1 MIKGVVRPEEVA
13 HLGLSNRLLARL
25 GALLK
30 KKTSVTVAALEAAKP
45 GSPLEALL
53 LRAEVLQDA
62 AVITS
67 ENLNALA
74 KSAGVDAPLSIAD
87 AEDGFRVLCLDDE
100 LESDDAWSNATP
112 QPLSARNQSDLTAR
126 RDSEKT
132 GNAVEEM
139 FGAEHLSRVRL
150 KLMTSANAGE
160 RIEALRIL
168 AFSPLIA
175 AEKAEAILQ
184 ALSDADDS
192 VRAEAATLLPGLGVS
207 ADIAAALA
215 DLNKGDT
222 ARRIAAADKLGKFPI
237 APANELA
244 DGAVIVC
251 AMSALKDGVERA
263 LKLRLLELLAHRAEP
278 AGRNVARLS
287 ELIRVVVGLIAAA
300 NKMGPSSRELEE
312 LTGAAH
318 RLVRELGR
326 SHPENLSAILKT
338 ERERAADFAVE
349 AFLLVSLFEL
359 IPPGHADEELLL
371 DWSAAYLSRDMEEGR
386 GSRAVGALISRRGGA
401 ALAKLCGVFA
411 DATPGAQ
418 KHLLILLDEMCRKPD
433 ASADDFAHAS
443 QVILTAMESG
453 SKSLRMAAMECR
465 LVCDTRV
472 PPETRRV
479 LAEVF
484 LDSTRDFSFAFDI
497 DKAESAVERMG
508 APAVEPLLA
517 RLGKDRAPNE
527 RTRAARLL
535 GELALVAKPEHS
547 DAADG
552 SGFSLL
558 QKALTD
564 ALRRLEAASLEL
576 DFPDRGEVFCALGK
590 IISSPAPSIEA
601 NAIVEHTLLDAA
613 GGGDPKLAPRA
624 LEGASYM
631 AASRRATPEL
641 VAETIKLLKAAIDA
655 PEPEQLETKTIDA
668 AGDTLFEIHGGE
680 RYAVDLP
687 IALKGLE
694 RVALAPNS
702 PASSAR
708 EIGALLLER
717 WKDVCHARRVWGPAN
732 AYNLVQALRAIAL
745 SEKCDVDLRL
755 EIVKGLLARLNQAPP
770 MHAITEI
777 LAADDDRASGSVA
790 LSVGFGILARHDA
803 EGRFADSDRSDILI
817 ALARLAGRKN
827 LSASPTETE
836 RTPIAFHRSVVNEI
850 IKGVKDDV
858 TGAARA
864 LGELSASGA
873 LPAELRA
880 EIERR
885 IRTRGELARR

>member
-1 MIKGVVRPEEVA
+1 MIKGVARPEEVA

-30 KKTSVTVAALEAAKP
+30 KKLSVTVAALEAAKP

-53 LRAEVLQDA
+53 LRVEVLQDA
-62 AVITS
+62 AAITS
-67 ENLNALA
+67 EKLNALA
-74 KSAGVDAPLSIAD
+74 KSVSVDAPMSISE
-87 AEDGFRVLCLDDE
+87 AEDGFRVLCLEDE

-112 QPLSARNQSDLTAR
+112 QPLSPRNPSDLTPR
-126 RDSEKT
+126 RDPEKT

-150 KLMTSANAGE
+150 KLMTSANASE

-184 ALSDADDS
+184 ALSDSDDS

-222 ARRIAAADKLGKFPI
+222 ARRIAAADKLGKI
-237 APANELA
+237 TVTAANELA

-278 AGRNVARLS
+278 AGRNAARLS
-287 ELIRVVVGLIAAA
+287 ELIRVVLGLIAAA
-300 NKMGPSSRELEE
+300 NKLGPSSRELEE

-326 SHPENLSAILKT
+326 SHAESLSAILKT

-349 AFLLVSLFEL
+349 TFLLVSLFDL
-359 IPPGHADEELLL
+359 IQPGHADEELLL
-371 DWSAAYLSRDMEEGR
+371 EWSAAYLSRDTEEGR
-386 GSRAVGALISRRGGA
+386 GSRAVGALLSRRGGA
-401 ALAKLCGVFA
+401 ALAKLCGVFVG
-411 DATPGAQ
+411 ATPGAQ

-433 ASADDFAHAS
+433 ASADDFARAS

-472 PPETRRV
+472 PPETRRM
-479 LAEVF
+479 LAETF

-527 RTRAARLL
+527 RARAARLL
-535 GELALVAKPEHS
+535 GELALVAKPEN
-547 DAADG
+547 ADTGG
-552 SGFSLL
+552 SGFSML

-564 ALRRLEAASLEL
+564 ALRRLEAASIEL
-576 DFPDRGEVFCALGK
+576 DFPDRGEVFSALGK
-590 IISSPAPSIEA
+590 IISSPAASVEA
-601 NAIVEHTLLDAA
+601 NAIVERTLLDAA
-613 GGGDPKLAPRA
+613 ASGDPKLAPRA

-641 VAETIKLLKAAIDA
+641 IADTIKLLKASIDA
-655 PEPEQLETKTIDA
+655 PEPEQLETKSIDA

-680 RYAVDLP
+680 RYAIDLP

-745 SEKCDVDLRL
+745 SEKCDGVLRL

-777 LAADDDRASGSVA
+777 LAADDERASGSVA

-803 EGRFADSDRSDILI
+803 EGRFADSDRADILI
-817 ALARLAGRKN
+817 ALARLAARKN
-827 LSASPTETE
+827 LSAPPTETE
-836 RTPIAFHRSVVNEI
+836 RTPLAFLRSVVNEL

-858 TGAARA
+858 PGAARA
-864 LGELSASGA
+864 VAELSASSA
-873 LPAELRA
+873 LPPELRA

>member
-1 MIKGVVRPEEVA
+1 MIKGVARPEEVA

-30 KKTSVTVAALEAAKP
+30 KKLSVTVAALEAAKP

-62 AVITS
+62 A
-67 ENLNALA
+67 ALTPEKLTAFA
-74 KSAGVDAPLSIAD
+74 KTVSVDVPLSIAD
-87 AEDGFRVLCLDDE
+87 AEDGFRVLCLEDE

-112 QPLSARNQSDLTAR
+112 QPLSARNPSDLTAR

-160 RIEALRIL
+160 RIEALRTL

-222 ARRIAAADKLGKFPI
+222 ARRIAAADKLGKI
-237 APANELA
+237 AVTAANELA

-278 AGRNVARLS
+278 AGRNAARLS

-300 NKMGPSSRELEE
+300 NKLGPSSRELEE

-326 SHPENLSAILKT
+326 SHPESLSAILKT

-349 AFLLVSLFEL
+349 AFLLVSLFDL

-371 DWSAAYLSRDMEEGR
+371 EWSAAYLSRDTEEGR
-386 GSRAVGALISRRGGA
+386 GSRAVGALLSRRGGA
-401 ALAKLCGVFA
+401 ALAKLCGVFS

-433 ASADDFAHAS
+433 ASPDDFARAS

-472 PPETRRV
+472 PPETRRM

-484 LDSTRDFSFAFDI
+484 LDSTRNFSFAFDI

-527 RTRAARLL
+527 RARAARLL
-535 GELALVAKPEHS
+535 GELALVAKPENS
-547 DAADG
+547 DPG
-552 SGFSLL
+552 NSGFSLL

-590 IISSPAPSIEA
+590 IISSPAASIEA
-601 NAIVEHTLLDAA
+601 NAIVERTLLDAA
-613 GGGDPKLAPRA
+613 ASADPKLAPRA

-641 VAETIKLLKAAIDA
+641 IAETIKLLKASIDA
-655 PEPEQLETKTIDA
+655 PEPEQLETKSIDA

-680 RYAVDLP
+680 RYAIDLP

-694 RVALAPNS
+694 RVALAPNGQ
-702 PASSAR
+702 ASATH

-717 WKDVCHARRVWGPAN
+717 WKDVCHARRVWGPGN

-745 SEKCDVDLRL
+745 SPKCDEDLRL

-777 LAADDDRASGSVA
+777 LAADDERASGSIA

-803 EGRFADSDRSDILI
+803 EGRFADSDRADILI
-817 ALARLAGRKN
+817 ALARLAARKN

-836 RTPIAFHRSVVNEI
+836 RTSIAFRRSVVNELI
-850 IKGVKDDV
+850 TGVKDDV
-858 TGAARA
+858 PGAARA
-864 LGELSASGA
+864 LSELSASGA
-873 LPAELRA
+873 LPPELRA